1 MNQIKTEI
9 LFVLLLG
16 SMDLGHTSNETRKEG
31 NIPGVNS
38 QDRRYPNFKAGASK
52 ERNLEQLGPVETGN
66 ITDETNYAV
75 VFNKGYRRFA
85 GIRLLGRT
93 AVLQA
98 PQSSVK
104 LYAPE
109 GLDGFVYGH
118 MHTDPAPFLYA
129 IPESECLVSP
139 VVDYHM
145 FIKECIRPD
154 KSFKIFVPHCIN
166 NAKDLKHIK
175 VRCGDIHRNVPF
187 SELSSDDFDVN
198 ITHITI
204 HTKHFS
210 QFICTSCNNVC
221 RAEANA
227 LIFGSMSPMWHTP
240 TTAALR
246 LYIASTLYTTQD
258 FKKVFETITFRA
270 LANNKEAKN

>member
-9 LFVLLLG
+9 FFVLLSG
-16 SMDLGHTSNETRKEG
+16 SMDLGHTSNEE
-31 NIPGVNS
+31 PGVNS
-38 QDRRYPNFKAGASK
+38 QDRRYPNSKAGAAK
-52 ERNLEQLGPVETGN
+52 ERNLEQLGPVET
-66 ITDETNYAV
+66 TDETNYTV

-118 MHTDPAPFLYA
+118 MHTDPAPFIHA

-145 FIKECIRPD
+145 LIKECIRPD

-166 NAKDLKHIK
+166 NVKDLKHIK
-175 VRCGDIHRNVPF
+175 VRCGDLHRNVPF
-187 SELSSDDFDVN
+187 SQLSSDDFDVN
-198 ITHITI
+198 INYIII

-227 LIFGSMSPMWHTP
+227 LIFGSMSPPVAHSHHCRTQ
-240 TTAALR
+240 TLHRQHLVHDSR
-246 LYIASTLYTTQD
+246 LQEGI
-258 FKKVFETITFRA
+258 
-270 LANNKEAKN
+270 